1 MRMSWRVKPPSL
13 AEHAT
18 IELRRITDVLQLD
31 HASLFLRDHAQP
43 QRATLVAAIGA
54 DLAAALP
61 EHATIIGRVLSSGRV
76 QEVEPSAH
84 GDAIGAALATP
95 LEHEGETIGALLVVS
110 LRRNRRLGA
119 ADTKVIG
126 HVTEML
132 VERILPVAPPSTAG
146 SPRFARAAPGES
158 LRARR

>member
-1 MRMSWRVKPPSL
+1 MSWRVKPPSL

-43 QRATLVAAIGA
+43 QRATLVA
-54 DLAAALP
+54 
-61 EHATIIGRVLSSGRV
+61 
-76 QEVEPSAH
+76 
-84 GDAIGAALATP
+84 AIGAALATP

-146 SPRFARAAPGES
+146 SPRFARAAPGEP

>member
-1 MRMSWRVKPPSL
+1 MRMSWRVEPPSL
-13 AEHAT
+13 SEHAT
-18 IELRRITDVLQLD
+18 IELRRITNVLQLD
-31 HASLFLRDHAQP
+31 HASLFLRDHEQP

-54 DLAAALP
+54 DLAVALP
-61 EHATIIGRVLSSGRV
+61 EHATIVGRVLSTGRV
-76 QEVEPSAH
+76 QEVEPSAN

-119 ADTKVIG
+119 ADTQVIG

-132 VERILPVAPPSTAG
+132 VDRILPVVRPSAGG
-146 SPRFARAAPGES
+146 SPRFARVTPAVP
-158 LRARR
+158 ARVRR